1 MRSTLYLAT
10 VVVTR
15 YNRVIRLYYQRLPEA
30 GKNQKVALTACARK
44 LLTILN
50 AMLKHGQPWNPQ
62 LNQQV

>member
-1 MRSTLYLAT
+1 MRSTLYMAT

-15 YNRVIRLYYQRLPEA
+15 YNQMIRLYYQRLPE
-30 GKNQKVALTACARK
+30 ALTACARK

-50 AMLKHGQPWNPQ
+50 AMLKHEQPWKPQ